1 MIFEISTRQKNEVR
15 SNMFHRACRANARR
29 NVNVFW
35 HITQCCLLF
44 VICIQDTYDKKL
56 TSTLQLI
63 RLNYL
68 ILLSHGFLWNL
79 VGKIHT
85 LCTHAKNVCSC
96 TRLHK
101 SSNHLFNKI
110 NFKHYVIKLCRQ
122 KHRFY
127 VIFWF
132 VDIKHQAEEWNSL
145 DICCENSKKSM
156 RSHLK

>member
-1 MIFEISTRQKNEVR
+1 MNLIFCLVWNWSLLPVYPAKIEFKLDKKNQVCP
-15 SNMFHRACRANARR
+15 NMFHRACPANARR

-35 HITQCCLLF
+35 RITQCCLLF
-44 VICIQDTYDKKL
+44 VICTQDTYDKKL
-56 TSTLQLI
+56 TCSLQLI

-101 SSNHLFNKI
+101 SSNNLFNKI
-110 NFKHYVIKLCRQ
+110 NFKHYVIKLCR
-122 KHRFY
+122 FY
-127 VIFWF
+127 VIFWSSN
-132 VDIKHQAEEWNSL
+132 H
-145 DICCENSKKSM
+145 
-156 RSHLK
+156 

>member
-1 MIFEISTRQKNEVR
+1 
-15 SNMFHRACRANARR
+15 MFHRACRANARR

-44 VICIQDTYDKKL
+44 VICTQDTCDKKL

-96 TRLHK
+96 TIVWPDLFFCKHLSIVVNK
-101 SSNHLFNKI
+101 QDQSSMKMAIEYFWPFHCFRIEGQKFGPFLVTKYIKNQSYQNMLLIKVGLLF
-110 NFKHYVIKLCRQ
+110 
-122 KHRFY
+122 
-127 VIFWF
+127 
-132 VDIKHQAEEWNSL
+132 
-145 DICCENSKKSM
+145 
-156 RSHLK
+156 